1 MQDLNKREMLGIGF
15 MIFSI
20 FFGAG
25 NLIFPPLMAQNAG
38 SNFIPATIGFLIT
51 SIGLP
56 LLGLIVIS
64 LQGGK
69 YNDFIAQ
76 RVHPRFV
83 TIAMGL
89 LYLSIGPLFAVPR
102 TSAVSFE
109 IGIKPFL
116 AIDDLWL
123 GQIVYSAFF
132 FIRTYFF
139 AVNPNKVI
147 DYVGKI
153 LSPALLVFL
162 CVLFARTFYEPIGH
176 VLEPREE
183 YELAPFFNGFTNG
196 YLTMDLLAS
205 VAIGAMVSKA
215 IMKKGITDTR
225 SVGRVCI
232 KASVLAVVL
241 MCFVYIS
248 LAYLGATS
256 PSVLGYFSNGG
267 MILSAATYYFFGD
280 GGKLILAAIIGF
292 ACLTT
297 SIGMCCTFSEYF
309 EEATDGLL
317 KYKVLLRF
325 AVIFSFITSNAGL
338 TELIRITLPFLVALY
353 PIFIVLVLLSLF
365 DKQLGGQKA
374 PFCCGLLV
382 TFPFSILDGI
392 KAAGYESAG
401 IDAFLTANLPLYSA
415 GMGWLIPAVIAVA
428 AGCIYGKLKY
438 HNNSA
443 A

>member
-132 FIRTYFF
+132 FICTYFF

-248 LAYLGATS
+248 LAYLG
-256 PSVLGYFSNGG
+256 VH
-267 MILSAATYYFFGD
+267 
-280 GGKLILAAIIGF
+280 
-292 ACLTT
+292 
-297 SIGMCCTFSEYF
+297 
-309 EEATDGLL
+309 
-317 KYKVLLRF
+317 RF
-325 AVIFSFITSNAGL
+325 
-338 TELIRITLPFLVALY
+338 
-353 PIFIVLVLLSLF
+353 
-365 DKQLGGQKA
+365 
-374 PFCCGLLV
+374 
-382 TFPFSILDGI
+382 
-392 KAAGYESAG
+392 
-401 IDAFLTANLPLYSA
+401 
-415 GMGWLIPAVIAVA
+415 
-428 AGCIYGKLKY
+428 
-438 HNNSA
+438 
-443 A
+443 